1 MDGFSEKPV
10 FDRLKI
16 IVVLLAWANAKE
28 NHNLWN
34 ELCDYYQALIP
45 SVVLEDDISVR
56 FKILDAVD
64 SYALKRKFIGLNKM
78 VSIKGHW
85 RNQDISSS
93 FFEHYFSHFVFH
105 PLFVGKSKSENA
117 SREFAEILTVVV
129 CGNEQFWKN
138 GKGLW
143 WPAGFLLFDLLK
155 NKGSLLEGMEI
166 EGFKIIKAKL
176 CSGLEKYVS
185 DPKTFQKEFTST

>member
-1 MDGFSEKPV
+1 
-10 FDRLKI
+10 
-16 IVVLLAWANAKE
+16 
-28 NHNLWN
+28 
-34 ELCDYYQALIP
+34 
-45 SVVLEDDISVR
+45 
-56 FKILDAVD
+56 
-64 SYALKRKFIGLNKM
+64 M

-155 NKGSLLEGMEI
+155 NKVSLLEGMQI

-176 CSGLEKYVS
+176 CSGLEKIRLRSENIPEGVHFNVML
-185 DPKTFQKEFTST
+185 DNICRLNLTQ